1 MKIKFIIIII
11 IKVIIIIIII
21 VNINIK
27 IKPKQCERKWMTMSQ
42 AQRINFITSKYNK
55 LYNQLQKV
63 VS

>member
-1 MKIKFIIIII
+1 MKIKFIII
-11 IKVIIIIIII
+11 IKVIIIIIT

-42 AQRINFITSKYNK
+42 LQRINFITSKYNK
-55 LYNQLQKV
+55 LYNPLQKV